1 MSENQTTAAGDR
13 AALIESLLDQSRGTD
28 IPVLLQAKEA
38 AKKAVKDD
46 PSNAN
51 LAALQ
56 RATRML
62 EDAQVGTTEKR
73 ETLATDVLEHLL
85 KNGRKI
91 KKSKLYQD
99 IRKGILRRNADL
111 SFSVGNVNKYG
122 TTLPMAETPEMV
134 AQEAEERVRRKDNAD
149 IRIKEA
155 EARRKELAADV
166 AEGKYIPR
174 DMVEQ
179 ELAARAVTLN
189 SGLKSAVEAQA
200 LDLIETVDGNPKQ
213 AHRFLAK
220 MEAVIDGLSNK
231 YAQPMEIEVNLDDPS
246 LNPEQEES

>member
-62 EDAQVGTTEKR
+62 EDAQMGATEKR
-73 ETLATDVLEHLL
+73 ETLKTDVLEHLL

-200 LDLIETVDGNPKQ
+200 LDLIETVDGNRRTASLP
-213 AHRFLAK
+213 RWR
-220 MEAVIDGLSNK
+220 
-231 YAQPMEIEVNLDDPS
+231 PS
-246 LNPEQEES
+246 STA

>member
-1 MSENQTTAAGDR
+1 MSEKEIAAGDR
-13 AALIESLLDQSRGTD
+13 AAQIEAMLEQSKGTD
-28 IPVLLQAKEA
+28 IIVLLKAKEA

-56 RATRML
+56 RANRML
-62 EDAQVGTTEKR
+62 EDAQVGTTEKTK
-73 ETLATDVLEHLL
+73 TLKTATDVLEYLL

-99 IRKGILRRNADL
+99 IKKGVLRRNADL
-111 SFSVGNVNKYG
+111 SFSVGNVDKYG
-122 TTLPMAETPEMV
+122 TTLPMSETPELV
-134 AQEAEERVRRKDNAD
+134 AQDAEERVRRKDNAD

-174 DMVEQ
+174 ENGGAGAGGPCRHSEFWPQVRYRSAGPRYHRSRGRRPQ
-179 ELAARAVTLN
+179 TRAPF
-189 SGLKSAVEAQA
+189 SCP
-200 LDLIETVDGNPKQ
+200 DGNT
-213 AHRFLAK
+213 HRR
-220 MEAVIDGLSNK
+220 
-231 YAQPMEIEVNLDDPS
+231 
-246 LNPEQEES
+246 PEQQLRTTP